1 MRRAQSIPYRWP
13 EVRRVWRANR
23 SLSAASLRAYGYWVH
38 RFAAYCDVHGLEQRA
53 ELTQAGAARFAR
65 WWCSRGSHRNG
76 QFAGTLARSHSA
88 LRALAYAL
96 STVGERLPAWR
107 ARRPA
112 PAPDPEWVPFADY
125 LRAVRGSPP
134 ATIHKKIT
142 QLTAFRQFRRRRG
155 SAARPIRLADVDA
168 YIVACRRRYA
178 RTTVA
183 DICSALR
190 TYLRFLYASGRLEA
204 DVAHGVM
211 APVVRVAERPHRA
224 LPWND
229 VQRLLAAPDRSTPC
243 GRRDYALLLMMSLY
257 GLGAGEVIGLSLD
270 DIDWRAATVRIVR
283 PKTRVVFQLPLLP
296 SVARALVD
304 YLKHGRPP
312 HTSAR
317 SLFVS
322 ARTPFARLAGSTAVR
337 HILHRAARQAGVT
350 APFLGTH
357 VLRHTH
363 ACRQLELGTVPK
375 VIGDILGHRDPDS
388 TSAYLRVATARL
400 RELSLPVPP

>member
-1 MRRAQSIPYRWP
+1 
-13 EVRRVWRANR
+13 
-23 SLSAASLRAYGYWVH
+23 
-38 RFAAYCDVHGLEQRA
+38 
-53 ELTQAGAARFAR
+53 
-65 WWCSRGSHRNG
+65 
-76 QFAGTLARSHSA
+76 
-88 LRALAYAL
+88 
-96 STVGERLPAWR
+96 
-107 ARRPA
+107 
-112 PAPDPEWVPFADY
+112 VPFADY
-125 LRAVRGSPP
+125 LREVRGSPP
-134 ATIHKKIT
+134 ATIHKKIA
-142 QLTAFRQFRRRRG
+142 QLIAFRQFRRRRG
-155 SAARPIRLADVDA
+155 SGARPIRLAEVDA
-168 YIVACRRRYA
+168 YIVACRRQYA

-183 DICSALR
+183 DICSTLR
-190 TYLRFLYASGRLEA
+190 TYLRFLHASGHLEA
-204 DVAHGVM
+204 DVARGVM

-224 LPWND
+224 LPWID